1 MRSTRSD
8 ILIHL
13 DELMFVIHEKH
24 VVNDKSITTSYGK
37 LILMVY
43 GICSYFID
51 VTLWRGCRS
60 NFAVD
65 VKHYRF
71 TDSGTI
77 DIVTTTAGTTEFNVT
92 VTRSYD

>member
-13 DELMFVIHEKH
+13 DELMFVIHEKR

-51 VTLWRGCRS
+51 VTYGVVVDLILPWMS
-60 NFAVD
+60 NI
-65 VKHYRF
+65 
-71 TDSGTI
+71 TDLPTP
-77 DIVTTTAGTTEFNVT
+77 EL
-92 VTRSYD
+92 